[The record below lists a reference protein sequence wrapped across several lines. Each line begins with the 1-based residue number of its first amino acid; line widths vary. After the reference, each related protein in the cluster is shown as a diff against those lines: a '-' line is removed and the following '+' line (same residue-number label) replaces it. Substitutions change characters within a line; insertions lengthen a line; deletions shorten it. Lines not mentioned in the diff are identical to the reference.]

1 MAICAGV
8 RFPCAVLA
16 LVVSFFSLRKRGL
29 RPVPHPPFAAFALAL
44 RGQVERWG
52 PAGSG
57 MPWITVGGNAV
68 HLFDRRHPP

>member
-1 MAICAGV
+1 MAVCAGV

-16 LVVSFFSLRKRGL
+16 LVVSFFSLKKGASAL
-29 RPVPHPPFAAFALAL
+29 CHILVAAFALAL

-57 MPWITVGGNAV
+57 MPGFAVGGNAV